1 MIKLI
6 VGNKGTG
13 KTKAL
18 IHLVNEAVKVSKGN
32 VVCIEKGLKLT
43 YDINHK
49 ARLVDSDEYGISGYD
64 AFYGFISGLLAGN
77 YDITDVFIDATFK
90 IGGRDIPAFEA
101 MIAKLVEHFNKSE
114 VNITFTVSCDKSEL
128 TDATMHYAIDFEA
141 FSAAK

>member
-18 IHLVNEAVKVSKGN
+18 VHLVNEAVKVSKGN
-32 VVCIEKGLKLT
+32 VVCIEKGQGLT

-49 ARLVDSDEYGISGYD
+49 ARLVAADEYGISGYD

-101 MIAKLVEHFNKSE
+101 MIAKLVEHFSRSD
-114 VNITFTVSCDKSEL
+114 VGITFTVSCDKSEL
-128 TDATMHYAIDFEA
+128 SEATMNYAIDFEA
-141 FSAAK
+141 LTTAK

>member
-18 IHLVNEAVKVSKGN
+18 IHLVNEAITESKGN
-32 VVCIEKGLKLT
+32 VVCIEKGSKLT

-49 ARLVDSDEYGISGYD
+49 ARLVDADEYGVSDYNI
-64 AFYGFISGLLAGN
+64 FYGFISGLLAGN
-77 YDITDVFIDATFK
+77 YDITDVFIDTTFK

-101 MIAKLVEHFNKSE
+101 MIAKIVEHFSKSE
-114 VNITFTVSCDKSEL
+114 VGITFTVSCDKSEL
-128 TDATMHYAIDFEA
+128 SEATMHYAVDYDA
-141 FSAAK
+141 LSASK